1 MRWFTGFVGSGA
13 MHDLAIITISTNE
26 GHWLRPCLSTIFEKQ
41 GDISL
46 DVVVADNMS
55 TDGTR
60 ELVETEFPQ
69 ARVVTCENHG
79 FAHANN
85 RALMT
90 TDARWVLFINPDT
103 EVIDGTFEALLREA
117 DARPDVGLIGVRQ
130 VLGDGTTLHPTIRY
144 FPNAVRALGESLG
157 SERWPVPRRWVG
169 ERELDMAVYEREHE
183 CDWTSGSFLLTRR
196 EALESSGFL
205 DERFFIYSEET
216 DLCRRIKGA
225 GWRIVHLP
233 AMTIIH
239 HAGKAGIKPKGEA
252 QDVYT
257 RMQYARKHFSPAHR
271 ALYWLA
277 IALGYGLRALLA
289 PAEEP
294 AERRRV
300 RDAYRFALETLAGR
314 RGAPYEAP
322 PPVAVRTRQ
331 DSPPSTG

>member
-1 MRWFTGFVGSGA
+1 

-26 GHWLRPCLSTIFEKQ
+26 GHWLRPCLSTIFANA

-60 ELVETEFPQ
+60 ELVEREFPQ

-79 FAHANN
+79 FSHANN

-103 EVIDGTFEALLREA
+103 EIVEGTFEALLREA
-117 DARPDVGLIGVRQ
+117 EARPDVGLFGVRQ
-130 VLGDGTTLHPTIRY
+130 VLPDGSTLHPTVRY
-144 FPNAVRALGESLG
+144 FPNALRAFGDAFAV
-157 SERWPVPRRWVG
+157 ERWGIPAARLG
-169 ERELDMAVYEREHE
+169 ERETRLSLYDRELE
-183 CDWTSGSFLLTRR
+183 CDWTSGSFLLVRR

-216 DLCRRIKGA
+216 DLCLRIKKA

-233 AMTIIH
+233 SMTIIH
-239 HAGKAGIKPKGEA
+239 HADKAGIRPKILA

-257 RMQYARKHFSPAHR
+257 RMQYARKHFSPVHR
-271 ALYWLA
+271 ALYALA
-277 IALGYGLRALLA
+277 IALRYGIRAA
-289 PAEEP
+289 IPP
-294 AERRRV
+294 S
-300 RDAYRFALETLAGR
+300 RDAAEQRKMRDASKLVLLTLAGR
-314 RGAPYEAP
+314 RGAPYAP
-322 PPVAVRTRQ
+322 PPAAAVRQRQ
-331 DSPPSTG
+331 ASPPTG